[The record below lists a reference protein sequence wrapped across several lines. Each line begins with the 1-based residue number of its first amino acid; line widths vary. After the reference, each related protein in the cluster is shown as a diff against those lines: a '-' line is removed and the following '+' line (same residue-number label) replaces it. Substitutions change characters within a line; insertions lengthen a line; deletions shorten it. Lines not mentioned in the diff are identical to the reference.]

1 MFFGPSTSW
10 LELFIDQQEG
20 YCGALEPL
28 RCRLCIGEGPVL
40 RSFS

>member
-20 YCGALEPL
+20 YIVVLL
-28 RCRLCIGEGPVL
+28 NLCAVDYV
-40 RSFS
+40 